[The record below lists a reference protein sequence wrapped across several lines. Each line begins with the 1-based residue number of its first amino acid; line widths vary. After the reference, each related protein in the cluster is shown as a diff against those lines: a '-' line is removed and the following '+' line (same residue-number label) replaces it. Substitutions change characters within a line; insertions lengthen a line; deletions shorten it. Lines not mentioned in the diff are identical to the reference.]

1 MKPILLLSLTLFIW
15 PATKLYSQE
24 LEFTRNS
31 IRTGIGIGYNEGKR
45 ETGIGLIYSIGLQKS
60 YGNQNRLRLN
70 PNLII
75 GGFLPLMTDTRDQFY
90 RITSL
95 GMNLHYDALK
105 LKSFSLVTS
114 GGVLMNYSRGLLG
127 TGGYHQENIVNSEY
141 FNTFY
146 MGGSASIGVRMNPP
160 TSKLAFELRPL
171 NLQFGN
177 NGFVLGYMMLGIDFK
192 IKK

>member
-1 MKPILLLSLTLFIW
+1 MIHRLLLSLILFIW
-15 PATKLYSQE
+15 SGTKLYSQE
-24 LEFTRNS
+24 PAFKRNS
-31 IRTGIGIGYNEGKR
+31 IRTGIGIAFNEGKR

-60 YGNQNRLRLN
+60 YGSQNRLMLN

-75 GGFLPLMTDTRDQFY
+75 GGFLPLMTDTRKQFY

-105 LKSFSLVTS
+105 YKSFSFVTS
-114 GGVLMNYSRGLLG
+114 GGVLLNYSRGLLG
-127 TGGYHQENIVNSEY
+127 TGGYRQENNENQKY
-141 FNTFY
+141 FNTLY
-146 MGGSASIGVRMNPP
+146 MGGSASIGIRMNPP

-171 NLQFGN
+171 DLQFGN

-192 IKK
+192 IRK